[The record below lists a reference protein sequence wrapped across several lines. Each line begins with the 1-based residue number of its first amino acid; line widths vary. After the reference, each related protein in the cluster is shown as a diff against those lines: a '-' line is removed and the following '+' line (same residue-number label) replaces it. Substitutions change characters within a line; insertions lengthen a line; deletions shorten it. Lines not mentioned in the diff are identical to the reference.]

1 MANVIK
7 HKRGSG
13 SDPVASDLVVGEVA
27 IRTDVGKL
35 FTKMDN
41 GTVAEIAGGGS
52 DIAINTLSSSSATGG
67 GSAMVVAE
75 GERSLGTVVDD
86 ATIKVN
92 IAAKFLNAGNN
103 LFVNINTSVLEGRIL
118 LTGLVDNQEIRIDAV
133 RLVWE
138 VEGVKEIINEIE
150 IGNRT
155 TLKDYA
161 SDLWINTQAR
171 AVAAKTVGIK
181 AITFNF
187 ETIKGKIYIAGI
199 TARPDLLDEMIIT
212 LKNIKGVNEIVNYV
226 IIREKL

>member
-1 MANVIK
+1 MVARIKKTLKVLIILLVSTFTFINYGCSPANI
-7 HKRGSG
+7 
-13 SDPVASDLVVGEVA
+13 L
-27 IRTDVGKL
+27 
-35 FTKMDN
+35 
-41 GTVAEIAGGGS
+41 
-52 DIAINTLSSSSATGG
+52 ATGG
-67 GSAMVVAE
+67 GGAMVVAE
-75 GERSLGTVVDD
+75 GERTLGTVIDD

-92 IAAKFLNAGNN
+92 IAAKFLAAENN

-138 VEGVKEIINEIE
+138 VEGVQEIINEIE
-150 IGNRT
+150 IGNRS

-181 AITFNF
+181 SITYNF
-187 ETIKGKIYIAGI
+187 ETIQGKIYVAGI
-199 TARPDLLDEMIIT
+199 TTTPQLLDEMIEA

-226 IIREKL
+226 IIKEKK

>member
-1 MANVIK
+1 MVVKIKKIITILFIPIFLIFASINYGCSPANV
-7 HKRGSG
+7 
-13 SDPVASDLVVGEVA
+13 L
-27 IRTDVGKL
+27 
-35 FTKMDN
+35 
-41 GTVAEIAGGGS
+41 
-52 DIAINTLSSSSATGG
+52 ATGG

-103 LFVNINTSVLEGRIL
+103 LFVNVNTSVLEGRIL

-150 IGNRT
+150 IGNRS

-171 AVAAKTVGIK
+171 GVAAKVVGIK

-187 ETIKGKIYIAGI
+187 ETIQGKIYIAGMSNR
-199 TARPDLLDEMIIT
+199 ADLLEEMILA

-226 IIREKL
+226 IIKEE

>member
-1 MANVIK
+1 MVAQIK
-7 HKRGSG
+7 KITKILIIPALLTISFVNYGCS
-13 SDPVASDLVVGEVA
+13 PASVL
-27 IRTDVGKL
+27 
-35 FTKMDN
+35 
-41 GTVAEIAGGGS
+41 
-52 DIAINTLSSSSATGG
+52 ATGG

-75 GERSLGTVVDD
+75 GERSFVTVIDD

-92 IAAKFLNAGNN
+92 IAAKFLNADNN
-103 LFVNINTSVLEGRIL
+103 LFININTSVLEGRVL

-138 VEGVKEIINEIE
+138 AEGVREVINEIE
-150 IGNRT
+150 IGNRA

-187 ETIKGKIYIAGI
+187 ETIQGKIYIAGI
-199 TARPDLLDEMIIT
+199 STRRDLLDEMVSA

-226 IIREKL
+226 IIKEKS

>member
-1 MANVIK
+1 MVTSIKKITKIFIVSLTLIFAFVNYGCTPANI
-7 HKRGSG
+7 
-13 SDPVASDLVVGEVA
+13 L
-27 IRTDVGKL
+27 
-35 FTKMDN
+35 
-41 GTVAEIAGGGS
+41 
-52 DIAINTLSSSSATGG
+52 ATGG

-75 GERSLGTVVDD
+75 GERSLGTVIDD

-92 IAAKFLNAGNN
+92 IAAKFLNAENN

-138 VEGVKEIINEIE
+138 VEGVQEIINEIE
-150 IGNRT
+150 IGNRS

-181 AITFNF
+181 SITYNF
-187 ETIKGKIYIAGI
+187 ETIQGKIYIAGI
-199 TARPDLLDEMIIT
+199 TTTPELLDEMIEA

-226 IIREKL
+226 IIKEKN

>member
-1 MANVIK
+1 MGSKIK
-7 HKRGSG
+7 EIISLLFNLITLVLLVFVYSCSPSG
-13 SDPVASDLVVGEVA
+13 ML
-27 IRTDVGKL
+27 
-35 FTKMDN
+35 
-41 GTVAEIAGGGS
+41 
-52 DIAINTLSSSSATGG
+52 ATGG
-67 GSAMVVAE
+67 STAMVVAE
-75 GERSLGTVVDD
+75 GDRSLGVVVDD

-92 IAAKFLNAGNN
+92 VAAKFLNAGNN
-103 LFVNINTSVLEGRIL
+103 LFVDVNTTVLEGRVL

-171 AVAAKTVGIK
+171 AIAAKIVGIK

-187 ETIKGKIYIAGI
+187 ETIQGKIYIAGI
-199 TARPDLLDEMIIT
+199 TTRPDLLDEMIVA

-226 IIREKL
+226 IIREKI